1 MLLYFCLFF
10 IWTRITVQPFHFIFE
25 IAHCEQILK
34 KFLKLL
40 KFLLHQ
46 TKVVKIL
53 CLFISYSNKSIVVK
67 KKSFIVLCVHLKKYQ
82 QIVKYLCLFFNTN
95 DFYLPTNS
103 LFFFLILSF
112 YMLKILAIES
122 YKINFIFIG
131 FSIQFCNLPLNNI
144 SRVFRCVIFM
154 FYDICVWN
162 VFYKKNVTMF
172 YLYNTYIFLWYL
184 SSMLPIFYA

>member
-1 MLLYFCLFF
+1 MLQVINRRSSRFRIGKLPQPIVQMLLYFCLFF
-10 IWTRITVQPFHFIFE
+10 IWARITVQPLHFIFE

-95 DFYLPTNS
+95 DFYLPPNS
-103 LFFFLILSF
+103 LFSYFVILYVKNSSYRKLQNKFYFHSFLYTIL
-112 YMLKILAIES
+112 
-122 YKINFIFIG
+122 
-131 FSIQFCNLPLNNI
+131 
-144 SRVFRCVIFM
+144 
-154 FYDICVWN
+154 
-162 VFYKKNVTMF
+162 
-172 YLYNTYIFLWYL
+172 
-184 SSMLPIFYA
+184 